1 MNVRLRH
8 DLHFTAAV
16 FYDGHTHMNNYNVTL
31 WMMTNCEQ
39 AQDQNT
45 AFERIKH
52 FVYQELDSTVFVNA
66 DNLTQ
71 CQLLSAASMDVT
83 TMPGEPVDQL
93 IGIMLY
99 YKLNAITEGR
109 MIIEETELSSAM
121 GENITYLHA
130 SHENTNMPMHPD
142 WWHTADP
149 MHCDPALIDSDKI
162 LTLPQATT
170 WRDLD
175 LSWAV
180 TSTAADLGNTVVFA
194 DFKKSDDTK

>member
-1 MNVRLRH
+1 M
-8 DLHFTAAV
+8 AAV

-71 CQLLSAASMDVT
+71 CQLLSAAGMDVT

-109 MIIEETELSSAM
+109 MIIEETELSSVM
-121 GENITYLHA
+121 GETYLTFIC
-130 SHENTNMPMHPD
+130 ETLLTEREIEGYLED
-142 WWHTADP
+142 WDY
-149 MHCDPALIDSDKI
+149 I
-162 LTLPQATT
+162 LPH
-170 WRDLD
+170 
-175 LSWAV
+175 
-180 TSTAADLGNTVVFA
+180 
-194 DFKKSDDTK
+194 